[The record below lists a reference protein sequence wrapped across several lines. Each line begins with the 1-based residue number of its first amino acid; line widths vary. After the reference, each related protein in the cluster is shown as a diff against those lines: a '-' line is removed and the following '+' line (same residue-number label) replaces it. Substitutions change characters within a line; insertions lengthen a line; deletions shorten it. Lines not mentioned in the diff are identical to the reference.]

1 MAYSDNDSDYT
12 DSDHSFGE
20 REKNKINRR
29 KRCEVG
35 NTTIV
40 PDVLLEPYTTF
51 SAEKSKNKPLVT
63 YSDSD
68 SGYTDSDHSLG
79 EPEKNKAK
87 RRKRCEVDNFNWT
100 DRCNAKKREKGQQY
114 FGRKKKMANGTTK

>member
-1 MAYSDNDSDYT
+1 MEPLTTLSVEKPGNKPLVAYSDNDSDYT

-68 SGYTDSDHSLG
+68 SGYT
-79 EPEKNKAK
+79 
-87 RRKRCEVDNFNWT
+87 
-100 DRCNAKKREKGQQY
+100 
-114 FGRKKKMANGTTK
+114 GTTPWENQKKIRQNGERDVK